1 MYRLL
6 LVTITLVA
14 CLAWAGS
21 AVLAQ
26 GSDEFQLPPVKLKP
40 DRPTQAKPIPPTPD
54 ERTPAPPA
62 ETPPEPPAETPKV
75 TPPAETPKVAPPAE
89 TPKVAPPPE
98 APPETPKKPP
108 EVVKPPETPKKPP
121 APEIV
126 IEPPIEPPP
135 PVIAKPA
142 KAPAKAPA
150 KEAKTIELPPEPAL
164 PPPVT
169 PKPAKAPDLALPP
182 PVTPKPAKAL
192 DLTLPPTGTEP
203 RPTQVQ
209 KEAVEAQV
217 EPQPEVNL
225 SGMGEVGLVEEVA
238 RTRKAYGRALL
249 ALKDYYVSR
258 ATNAK
263 IEWIESELAAFDKV
277 PKIQYLVVAELAGPN
292 LRPTKHIEAADQ
304 LYKEGMNYKDY
315 PAFPPGKKEYLKVAV
330 EKFQTIIEKY
340 PESDKIGD
348 AAFRLGEMYGGWYF
362 QDWARAVQSYERC
375 WQWDPGTPYPAMFN
389 AAKIYDDK
397 LKNRVKAVELY
408 NRVVAESKDQGLVG
422 QAQDRIK
429 ALTGK

>member
-14 CLAWAGS
+14 CLAWTGS
-21 AVLAQ
+21 AAWAQ

-75 TPPAETPKVAPPAE
+75 APPAEAPKVAPPAE

-108 EVVKPPETPKKPP
+108 ETPKKPP

-126 IEPPIEPPP
+126 IEPPVEPPP

-142 KAPAKAPA
+142 KAPAK
-150 KEAKTIELPPEPAL
+150 EARTIELPPEPAL

-169 PKPAKAPDLALPP
+169 PKPAKAPDIALPP
-182 PVTPKPAKAL
+182 PVIPKPAKAP
-192 DLTLPPTGTEP
+192 DLALPPTGTEP

-238 RTRKAYGRALL
+238 RTRKAYGRALM

-258 ATNAK
+258 AVHAK
-263 IEWIESELAAFDKV
+263 IEWIDSELAAYDKV
-277 PKIQYLVVAELAGPN
+277 PRMQYLVVSELAGPN

-304 LYKEGMNYKDY
+304 LYKEAMNYKDY
-315 PAFPPGKKEYLKVAV
+315 PALPPGKKEYLKVAI

-348 AAFRLGEMYGGWYF
+348 AAFRLGEIYGGWYF
-362 QDWARAVQSYERC
+362 LDWARAVQSYERC
-375 WQWDPGTPYPAMFN
+375 WQWDPGTPYPALFN
-389 AAKIYDDK
+389 AAKIYDEK
-397 LKNRVKAVELY
+397 LKDRVKAVELY

>member
-1 MYRLL
+1 MYRLP
-6 LVTITLVA
+6 LVIITLVA

-108 EVVKPPETPKKPP
+108 EAVKPPETPKKPP
-121 APEIV
+121 VIEMP
-126 IEPPIEPPP
+126 IEPPVEPPP

-142 KAPAKAPA
+142 KAPAK
-150 KEAKTIELPPEPAL
+150 EAKPIELPPEPAL

-169 PKPAKAPDLALPP
+169 PKPAKAP
-182 PVTPKPAKAL
+182 

-238 RTRKAYGRALL
+238 RVRKAYGRALV

-258 ATNAK
+258 AVNAK

-292 LRPTKHIEAADQ
+292 LRPTRHIDAADQ
-304 LYKEGMNYKDY
+304 LFKEGMNYKDY
-315 PAFPPGKKEYLKVAV
+315 PAFPPGKKEYLKVALD
-330 EKFQTIIEKY
+330 KFQTIIEKY

-375 WQWDPGTPYPAMFN
+375 WQWDPGTPYPALFN

-408 NRVVAESKDQGLVG
+408 NRVVAESKDQGLVS